1 MGRRADPGP
10 RAAGRA
16 DSELLMAR
24 THFRIC
30 VPCRTHF
37 RNCARNGTHFRNCVR
52 RSTAL
57 TPATAFNAARTSAT
71 VRSVVLISRIVHI
84 SVLISGAVYDAAR
97 TSGNECRLGPA
108 SAPGKPKPEVL
119 LARPDRLRA
128 EEVLTS
134 GCAHRAARKSES
146 EHRFVLI
153 SATEHPSV
161 FRGARAADGR
171 TVTGSGRPR
180 HAFFEYLV
188 LCQVV

>member
-1 MGRRADPGP
+1 MGRRADSELL
-10 RAAGRA
+10 AAGRA

-24 THFRIC
+24 HSLPHLRAVPYSFSQLRTERHSFPELGAPQHGTH
-30 VPCRTHF
+30 
-37 RNCARNGTHFRNCVR
+37 ARNRIQC
-52 RSTAL
+52 SS
-57 TPATAFNAARTSAT
+57 TSAT
-71 VRSVVLISRIVHI
+71 VRSMVLISRIVHI
-84 SVLISGAVYDAAR
+84 SVLISGAVYDTAR

-128 EEVLTS
+128 AGVLTS